1 MKLEQ
6 LSQRAEEL
14 ILQAD
19 ALLATQHPSD
29 FGDWVDG
36 EQLAGFR
43 SASLSF
49 IERVFGRE
57 HPYFSEFDRGV
68 VNARPED
75 ARTGRGIMVAVLGE
89 LKGGWVITARGLV
102 AAELFADFLDMAG
115 YLLSEGYKDAA
126 AVMTGSVLEE
136 HLRQLAAKNGVSV
149 TSIKSGT
156 PVPRK
161 ADAINAD
168 LAGKD
173 VYGKLDQKSAT
184 AWLDLR
190 NKAAHGK
197 YSEFTIDQVRLM
209 HQGVLDFMSRVAP

>member
-1 MKLEQ
+1 
-6 LSQRAEEL
+6 
-14 ILQAD
+14 
-19 ALLATQHPSD
+19 
-29 FGDWVDG
+29 
-36 EQLAGFR
+36 
-43 SASLSF
+43 
-49 IERVFGRE
+49 
-57 HPYFSEFDRGV
+57 
-68 VNARPED
+68 
-75 ARTGRGIMVAVLGE
+75 MVAVLGE